1 MKFSG
6 INRRHFLRRT
16 FAGAA
21 IAGLASQLPLSWSVL
36 AASPVQPKI
45 SLAQWSLHRQLRSG
59 QLKVLDFAVK
69 TRRDFQL
76 GAVEYVNQFF
86 ADKAQDQVFLRQLK
100 QRADDSGVSSL
111 LIMVD
116 AEGDL
121 AAVEAKQRQQAIE
134 NHYKWVE
141 AAAFLGCHAIRVS
154 IADNAKTDAL
164 EMQQAAVL
172 GLQQLA
178 QFAAPFGISI
188 IVENHMGHSMDAN
201 WLATV
206 LQQAGNVG
214 SLPDFGNF
222 SGDKY
227 QGTQLLLPF
236 AKGISAKSF
245 AFDEN
250 GAESSIDYHRM
261 WQLIQSSGYQGY
273 IGIEYEGENADEDA
287 GIRATRDLLLAV
299 ANHAGR

>member
-1 MKFSG
+1 MA
-6 INRRHFLRRT
+6 INRRHFLCRT

-21 IAGLASQLPLSWSVL
+21 VAGLASQLPLSWSVL
-36 AASPVQPKI
+36 AASQVQPKI

-86 ADKAQDQVFLRQLK
+86 ADKAQDQTFLRQLK

-121 AAVEAKQRQQAIE
+121 AAIDVKQRQQAVE

-154 IADNAKTDAL
+154 IADNAKTDAVK
-164 EMQQAAVL
+164 MQQAAVL

-206 LQQAGNVG
+206 LQQAGNIG

-236 AKGISAKSF
+236 AKGISAKSYT
-245 AFDEN
+245 FDEN
-250 GAESSIDYHRM
+250 GAESSIDYQRM

-273 IGIEYEGENADEDA
+273 IGIEYEGESADEDT

-299 ANHAGR
+299 ANYSGR

>member
-1 MKFSG
+1 MSL
-6 INRRHFLRRT
+6 NRRRFLS
-16 FAGAA
+16 AA
-21 IAGLASQLPLSWSVL
+21 AVAGLASQLPLSWSL
-36 AASPVQPKI
+36 FAAGPVQPKI

-69 TRRDFQL
+69 TQRDFQL
-76 GAVEYVNQFF
+76 DAVEYVNQFF
-86 ADKAQDQVFLRQLK
+86 ADKAQDQLFLRQLK
-100 QRADDSGVSSL
+100 QRADDSGVRSL

-121 AAVEAKQRQQAIE
+121 AAVDAKQRLQAVE

-154 IADNAKTDAL
+154 IADHAKTDAL
-164 EMQQAAVL
+164 QMQQAAVS

-178 QFAAPFGISI
+178 AFAAPFGINI

-227 QGTQLLLPF
+227 QGMQLLLPY
-236 AKGISAKSF
+236 AKGVSAKSY
-245 AFDEN
+245 AFDDS
-250 GAESSIDYHRM
+250 GAERSIDYQRM
-261 WQLIQSSGYQGY
+261 WQLIQNAGYQGY
-273 IGIEYEGENADEDA
+273 IGIEYEGPNADEDA

-299 ANHAGR
+299 ASHAGR

>member
-1 MKFSG
+1 MSL
-6 INRRHFLRRT
+6 NRRRFLT
-16 FAGAA
+16 ATAV
-21 IAGLASQLPLSWSVL
+21 AGLASQLPLSWSL
-36 AASPVQPKI
+36 FAASPRQPKI

-59 QLKVLDFAVK
+59 QLKVLDFALK

-76 GAVEYVNQFF
+76 DAVEYVNQFF
-86 ADKAQDQVFLRQLK
+86 ADKAQDQPFLRQLK
-100 QRADDSGVSSL
+100 QRADDSGVRSL

-121 AAVEAKQRQQAIE
+121 AAVDAKQRQQAVE

-154 IADNAKTDAL
+154 IADHAETDAVK
-164 EMQQAAVL
+164 MQQAAVQ

-178 QFAAPFGISI
+178 AFAAPFGISI
-188 IVENHMGHSMDAN
+188 IVENHMGHSMDAS
-201 WLATV
+201 WLAAV
-206 LQQAGNVG
+206 LLQAGNVG

-222 SGDKY
+222 SADKY
-227 QGTQLLLPF
+227 QGMQLLLPY
-236 AKGISAKSF
+236 AKGVSAKSY
-245 AFDEN
+245 AFDDS
-250 GAESSIDYHRM
+250 GAESSIDYQRM
-261 WQLIQSSGYQGY
+261 WQLIQAAGYQGY

-299 ANHAGR
+299 ASHAGR

>member
-1 MKFSG
+1 MA
-6 INRRHFLRRT
+6 INRRHFLCRT

-21 IAGLASQLPLSWSVL
+21 VAGLASQLPLSWSVF
-36 AASPVQPKI
+36 AANPVQPKI

-59 QLKVLDFAVK
+59 KLKVLDFAVK

-76 GAVEYVNQFF
+76 SAVEYVNQFF
-86 ADKAQDQVFLRQLK
+86 ADKAQDKTFLRQLK

-121 AAVEAKQRQQAIE
+121 AALDAKQRQQAVE

-164 EMQQAAVL
+164 KMQQAAVL

-178 QFAAPFGISI
+178 AFAAPFGISI

-206 LQQAGNVG
+206 LQQVGNVG

-236 AKGISAKSF
+236 AKGISAKTY
-245 AFDEN
+245 AFDDN
-250 GAESSIDYHRM
+250 GAESSIDYQRM
-261 WQLIQSSGYQGY
+261 WQLIQNSGYQGY

-299 ANHAGR
+299 ANYAGR

>member
-1 MKFSG
+1 MA
-6 INRRHFLRRT
+6 INRRHFLCRA

-21 IAGLASQLPLSWSVL
+21 VAGLASQLPLSWPL
-36 AASPVQPKI
+36 FAASPLQPKI

-86 ADKAQDQVFLRQLK
+86 ADKAQDQAFLRQLK

-121 AAVEAKQRQQAIE
+121 AAIDAKQRQQAVE

-141 AAAFLGCHAIRVS
+141 AAALLGCHAIRVS
-154 IADNAKTDAL
+154 IADNAETDAL

-178 QFAAPFGISI
+178 AFAAPFGISI

-201 WLATV
+201 WLTTV

-236 AKGISAKSF
+236 AKGISAKTY
-245 AFDEN
+245 AFDDN
-250 GAESSIDYHRM
+250 GAESSIDYQRM
-261 WQLIQSSGYQGY
+261 WQLIQNAGYQGY

>member
-1 MKFSG
+1 MSL
-6 INRRHFLRRT
+6 NRRRFLT
-16 FAGAA
+16 AA
-21 IAGLASQLPLSWSVL
+21 AVAGLAIQLPLSWSL
-36 AASPVQPKI
+36 FAAGPVQPKI

-76 GAVEYVNQFF
+76 DAVEYVNQFF
-86 ADKAQDQVFLRQLK
+86 ADKAQDQPFLRQLK
-100 QRADDSGVSSL
+100 QRADDSGVRSL

-121 AAVEAKQRQQAIE
+121 AAVDAKQRQQAVE

-154 IADNAKTDAL
+154 IADHAKTDAVK
-164 EMQQAAVL
+164 MQQAAVQ

-178 QFAAPFGISI
+178 AFAAPFGISI
-188 IVENHMGHSMDAN
+188 IVENHMGHSMDAS

-227 QGTQLLLPF
+227 QGIQLLLPF
-236 AKGISAKSF
+236 AKGVSAKSYT
-245 AFDEN
+245 FDDN
-250 GAESSIDYHRM
+250 GAERSIDYQRM
-261 WQLIQSSGYQGY
+261 WQLIQSAGYQGY

>member
-76 GAVEYVNQFF
+76 DAVEYVNQFF
-86 ADKAQDQVFLRQLK
+86 ADKAQDQAFLRQLK

-121 AAVEAKQRQQAIE
+121 AAVEAKQRQQAVE

-178 QFAAPFGISI
+178 AFAAPFGISI

-236 AKGISAKSF
+236 AKGISAKSYT
-245 AFDEN
+245 FDEN
-250 GAESSIDYHRM
+250 GAESSIDYQRM

-273 IGIEYEGENADEDA
+273 IGIEYEGESADEDA
-287 GIRATRDLLLAV
+287 GILATRDLLLAV
-299 ANHAGR
+299 ANYTGR

>member
-1 MKFSG
+1 MHSTDVK
-6 INRRHFLRRT
+6 RRHFLRL
-16 FAGAA
+16 AA
-21 IAGLASQLPLSWSVL
+21 VAGLTCQLPLSWQLL
-36 AASPVQPKI
+36 ASESSEPKI

-100 QRADDSGVSSL
+100 QRADDSGVRSL

-121 AAVEAKQRQQAIE
+121 AAVDNKLRQQAVE

-154 IADNAKTDAL
+154 IADHAKTDAIKT
-164 EMQQAAVL
+164 QQSAVQ

-178 QFAAPFGISI
+178 AFAAPFGISI
-188 IVENHMGHSMDAN
+188 IVENHMGHSMDAS

-206 LQQAGNVG
+206 LQQAGNIG

-227 QGTQLLLPF
+227 QGMQLLLPY
-236 AKGISAKSF
+236 ARGVSAKSF
-245 AFDEN
+245 AFDDK
-250 GAESSIDYHRM
+250 GAESSIDYARM
-261 WQLIQSSGYQGY
+261 WQLIQNAGYQGY
-273 IGIEYEGENADEDA
+273 IGIEYEGQNADEDA

-299 ANHAGR
+299 ASHAGR

>member
-121 AAVEAKQRQQAIE
+121 AAVEAKQRQQAVE

-245 AFDEN
+245 AFNEN

>member
-1 MKFSG
+1 MSL
-6 INRRHFLRRT
+6 NRRRFL
-16 FAGAA
+16 AA
-21 IAGLASQLPLSWSVL
+21 AAAAGLASQLPLSWSAF

-59 QLKVLDFAVK
+59 QLAVLDFALK

-76 GAVEYVNQFF
+76 DAIEYVNQFF

-100 QRADDSGVSSL
+100 QRADDNGVSSL

-121 AAVEAKQRQQAIE
+121 AAVDAKQRQQAVE

-154 IADNAKTDAL
+154 IADHAKTDAL
-164 EMQQAAVL
+164 QMQQAAVS

-178 QFAAPFGISI
+178 AFAAPFGISI
-188 IVENHMGHSMDAN
+188 IVENHMGHSMDAH

-227 QGTQLLLPF
+227 QGMQLLLPF
-236 AKGISAKSF
+236 AKGVSAKSY
-245 AFDEN
+245 AFDAS
-250 GAESSIDYHRM
+250 GAESSIDYQRM
-261 WQLIQSSGYQGY
+261 WQLIRAADYQGY
-273 IGIEYEGENADEDA
+273 IGIEYEGQNADEDA

-299 ANHAGR
+299 ASHAGR

>member
-1 MKFSG
+1 MSL
-6 INRRHFLRRT
+6 NRRRFLT
-16 FAGAA
+16 AAAVAGV
-21 IAGLASQLPLSWSVL
+21 ASQLPLSWSL
-36 AASPVQPKI
+36 FAAGPLQPKI

-76 GAVEYVNQFF
+76 DAVEYVNQFF
-86 ADKAQDQVFLRQLK
+86 ADKAQDQPFLRRLK
-100 QRADDSGVSSL
+100 QRADDSGVRSL

-121 AAVEAKQRQQAIE
+121 AAVDAKQRQQAVE

-154 IADNAKTDAL
+154 IADHAKTDAVK
-164 EMQQAAVL
+164 MQQAAVQ

-178 QFAAPFGISI
+178 AFAAPFGISI
-188 IVENHMGHSMDAN
+188 IVENHMGHSMDAI

-227 QGTQLLLPF
+227 QGMQLLLPF
-236 AKGISAKSF
+236 AKGVSAKSYT
-245 AFDEN
+245 FDAS
-250 GAESSIDYHRM
+250 GAESSIDYQRM
-261 WQLIQSSGYQGY
+261 WQLIQSAGYQGY
-273 IGIEYEGENADEDA
+273 IGIEYEGQNADEDA

-299 ANHAGR
+299 ASHAGR

>member
-1 MKFSG
+1 MHSTDIK
-6 INRRHFLRRT
+6 RRQFLRL
-16 FAGAA
+16 AA
-21 IAGLASQLPLSWSVL
+21 AAGLTCQLPLSWQLL
-36 AASPVQPKI
+36 ASEPSEPKI
-45 SLAQWSLHRQLRSG
+45 SLAQWSLHRQLRAG

-86 ADKAQDQVFLRQLK
+86 ADKAKDQPFLRQLK

-121 AAVEAKQRQQAIE
+121 AALDAKQRQQAVE

-164 EMQQAAVL
+164 EMQQSAVL

-178 QFAAPFGISI
+178 AFAAPFGISI

-236 AKGISAKSF
+236 AKGISAKTY
-245 AFDEN
+245 AFDDN
-250 GAESSIDYHRM
+250 GAESSIDYQRM
-261 WQLIQSSGYQGY
+261 WQLIQNAGYQGY

>member
-1 MKFSG
+1 MYSTDIK
-6 INRRHFLRRT
+6 RRQFLRL
-16 FAGAA
+16 AA
-21 IAGLASQLPLSWSVL
+21 AAGLTCQLPLSWQLL
-36 AASPVQPKI
+36 ASEPSEPKI

-86 ADKAQDQVFLRQLK
+86 ADKAQDQPFLRQLK
-100 QRADDSGVSSL
+100 QRADDSGVRSL

-121 AAVEAKQRQQAIE
+121 AAVDKKQRQQAVE

-141 AAAFLGCHAIRVS
+141 AAAFLGCHAIRAS
-154 IADNAKTDAL
+154 IADHAKTDA
-164 EMQQAAVL
+164 EKMQQAAVQ

-178 QFAAPFGISI
+178 AFARPFGISI
-188 IVENHMGHSMDAN
+188 IVENHMGHSMHVS

-206 LQQAGNVG
+206 LQQAGNAG

-227 QGTQLLLPF
+227 QGMQLLLPY
-236 AKGISAKSF
+236 AKGVSAKSY
-245 AFDEN
+245 AFDAS
-250 GAESSIDYHRM
+250 GAETSIDYQRM
-261 WQLIQSSGYQGY
+261 WQLIQASGYQGY
-273 IGIEYEGENADEDA
+273 IGIEYEGQNADEDA

-299 ANHAGR
+299 ASHAGR

>member
-1 MKFSG
+1 MSL
-6 INRRHFLRRT
+6 NRRRFLT
-16 FAGAA
+16 TAA
-21 IAGLASQLPLSWSVL
+21 VAGLASQLPLSWSL
-36 AASPVQPKI
+36 FAAGPVQPNI

-76 GAVEYVNQFF
+76 DAVEYVNQFF
-86 ADKAQDQVFLRQLK
+86 ADKAQDQPFLRQLK
-100 QRADDSGVSSL
+100 QRADDSGVRSL

-121 AAVEAKQRQQAIE
+121 AAVDAKQRQQAVE

-154 IADNAKTDAL
+154 IADHAKTDAVK
-164 EMQQAAVL
+164 MQQAAVQ

-178 QFAAPFGISI
+178 AFAAPFGISI
-188 IVENHMGHSMDAN
+188 IVENHMGHSMDAS

-227 QGTQLLLPF
+227 QGMQLLLPF
-236 AKGISAKSF
+236 AKGVSAKSY
-245 AFDEN
+245 AFDAS
-250 GAESSIDYHRM
+250 GAESSIDYQRM
-261 WQLIQSSGYQGY
+261 WQLIQSAGYQGY
-273 IGIEYEGENADEDA
+273 IGIEYEGQNADEDA
-287 GIRATRDLLLAV
+287 GIRGTRDLLLAV
-299 ANHAGR
+299 ASHAGR

>member
-1 MKFSG
+1 M
-6 INRRHFLRRT
+6 NRRHFLRRT

-121 AAVEAKQRQQAIE
+121 AAVEAKQRQQAVE

-245 AFDEN
+245 AFNEN

>member
-86 ADKAQDQVFLRQLK
+86 ADKAQDQAFLRQLK

-121 AAVEAKQRQQAIE
+121 AAVEAKQRQQAVE

-154 IADNAKTDAL
+154 IADNAETDAL

-178 QFAAPFGISI
+178 AFAAPFGISI

-236 AKGISAKSF
+236 AKGISAKSYT
-245 AFDEN
+245 FDEN
-250 GAESSIDYHRM
+250 GAESSIDYQRM

-273 IGIEYEGENADEDA
+273 IGIEYEGESADEDA
-287 GIRATRDLLLAV
+287 GILATRDLLLAV
-299 ANHAGR
+299 ANYTGR

>member
-1 MKFSG
+1 MSL
-6 INRRHFLRRT
+6 NRRRFLT
-16 FAGAA
+16 AAAVAGV
-21 IAGLASQLPLSWSVL
+21 ASQLPLSWSL
-36 AASPVQPKI
+36 FAAGPVQPKI

-76 GAVEYVNQFF
+76 DAVEYVNQFF
-86 ADKAQDQVFLRQLK
+86 ADKAQDQPFLRRLK
-100 QRADDSGVSSL
+100 QRADDSGVRSL

-121 AAVEAKQRQQAIE
+121 AAVDAKQRQQAVE

-154 IADNAKTDAL
+154 IADHAKTDAVK
-164 EMQQAAVL
+164 MQQAAVQ

-178 QFAAPFGISI
+178 AFAAPFGISI
-188 IVENHMGHSMDAN
+188 IVENHMGHSMDAS

-227 QGTQLLLPF
+227 QGMQLLLPF
-236 AKGISAKSF
+236 AKGVSAKSYT
-245 AFDEN
+245 FDAS
-250 GAESSIDYHRM
+250 GAESSIDYQRM
-261 WQLIQSSGYQGY
+261 WQLIQSAGYQGY
-273 IGIEYEGENADEDA
+273 IGIEYEGQNADEDA

-299 ANHAGR
+299 ASHAGR

>member
-1 MKFSG
+1 MA
-6 INRRHFLRRT
+6 INRRHFLCRT

-21 IAGLASQLPLSWSVL
+21 VAGLASQLPLSWSVL
-36 AASPVQPKI
+36 AASQVQPKI

-86 ADKAQDQVFLRQLK
+86 ADKAQDQAFLRQLK

-121 AAVEAKQRQQAIE
+121 AAVDAKQRQQAVE

-164 EMQQAAVL
+164 KMQQAAVL

-178 QFAAPFGISI
+178 AFAAPFGISI

-236 AKGISAKSF
+236 AKGISAKSYT
-245 AFDEN
+245 FDEN
-250 GAESSIDYHRM
+250 GAESSIDYQRM

-273 IGIEYEGENADEDA
+273 IGIEYEGESADEDA

-299 ANHAGR
+299 ANHAAR

>member
-1 MKFSG
+1 MA
-6 INRRHFLRRT
+6 INRRSFLRRSAT
-16 FAGAA
+16 GLAV
-21 IAGLASQLPLSWSVL
+21 AGLASQLPLSWQL
-36 AASPVQPKI
+36 FAATPAKLNI

-76 GAVEYVNQFF
+76 DAVEYVNQFF
-86 ADKAQDQVFLRQLK
+86 ADKANDQTFLRQLK
-100 QRADDSGVSSL
+100 QRADDNGVRSL

-121 AAVEAKQRQQAIE
+121 AAIDAVQRQQAIE

-154 IADNAKTDAL
+154 IADHATTEAL
-164 EMQQAAVL
+164 QMQQAAVD
-172 GLQQLA
+172 GLQRLA
-178 QFAAPFGISI
+178 AFAAPYGISV

-201 WLATV
+201 WLAAV
-206 LQQAGNVG
+206 LQQTQAGNIG

-227 QGTQLLLPF
+227 QGMQLLLPF
-236 AKGISAKSF
+236 AKGVSAKSY
-245 AFDEN
+245 AFDDN
-250 GAESSIDYHRM
+250 GAESSIDYQRM
-261 WQLIQSSGYQGY
+261 WQLIQAAGYQGY

-287 GIRATRDLLLAV
+287 GIRATRDLLRAV
-299 ANHAGR
+299 AAQAGR